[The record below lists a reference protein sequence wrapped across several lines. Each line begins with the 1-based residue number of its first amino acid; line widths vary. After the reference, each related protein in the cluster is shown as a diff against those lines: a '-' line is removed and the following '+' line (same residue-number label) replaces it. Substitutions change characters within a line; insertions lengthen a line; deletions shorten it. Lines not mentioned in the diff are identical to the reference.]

1 MATADP
7 DDTDGLGI
15 GCLVFLVLLCAAC
28 VLLGAIFA

>member
-7 DDTDGLGI
+7 NDTDGLGI
-15 GCLVFLVLLCAAC
+15 GCLIALVAFCAVC